1 MVVATLAYLR
11 TLLPLFKK
19 KNQQNELLLENLSFK
34 CKPLVKMQA
43 DSILTLSTSQTII
56 MHNIKIRL

>member
-1 MVVATLAYLR
+1 MLVATLAYLR

-19 KNQQNELLLENLSFK
+19 KSELLLENLSFK

-43 DSILTLSTSQTII
+43 DLLLLV
-56 MHNIKIRL
+56 NIDFMFVNFPRLL

>member
-43 DSILTLSTSQTII
+43 DSILTLSTSQDYC
-56 MHNIKIRL
+56 NA